1 MSLATV
7 FDIDGIEYYVIN
19 SKYSN
24 KFKIEL
30 YYGRKEEKARKKP
43 SLVLT
48 DVLKTMLNENET
60 LSTSEFGEFLSD
72 TTINKLRRRLKQNP
86 YKNFMEWAESTD
98 LDKPQEIRFSN
109 TRENPEIF
117 TDYFGTKH
125 ILFTARIAKNGTI
138 LLFGIPVEQYK
149 FKHKYGN
156 KLIVTDELA
165 DFLKKHR
172 FHPSSVIDELSIS
185 LQTSKQ
191 IRKELGYVKSP
202 QEEVN
207 MWLSAHLIPITSMT
221 KEQFITQYMKKIE
234 LGQGSVIRNLKNGL
248 YVLKDLSRSEEKE
261 KRNLFRIVRSLDT
274 RASTDILKKLDNFMH
289 HEKAR
294 RCVKAYQIL
303 LMAREYN
310 HPIPQGYKGILKKKK
325 LQ

>member
-1 MSLATV
+1 MSPATV
-7 FDIDGIEYYVIN
+7 FDIDGIEYYVIS
-19 SKYSN
+19 SKYN
-24 KFKIEL
+24 KKFEIEL
-30 YYGRKEEKARKKP
+30 YYGRIDEKARKKP
-43 SLVLT
+43 SLILT
-48 DVLKTMLNENET
+48 EALKMILNENEGLT
-60 LSTSEFGEFLSD
+60 TSEFGEFLSD
-72 TTINKLRRRLKQNP
+72 TTVNKLRRRLKKNP
-86 YKNFMEWAESTD
+86 YKNFREWIESTD
-98 LDKPQEIRFSN
+98 LDKSQEIRFLN

-117 TDYFGTKH
+117 TDFFGIKF
-125 ILFTARIAKNGTI
+125 ILSSARIAKNGI
-138 LLFGIPVEQYK
+138 VLLFGIPMEQYK
-149 FKHKYGN
+149 FKHKYGH

-207 MWLSAHLIPITSMT
+207 MWLAAHLVPITNMT
-221 KEQFITQYMKKIE
+221 KDQFITQYMKKIE
-234 LGQGSVIRNLKNGL
+234 LGQGSVIRNFKNGL
-248 YVLKDLSRSEEKE
+248 YVLKDFAKSTDKE
-261 KRNLFRIVRSLDT
+261 KRNLFRIVRMLDSKS
-274 RASTDILKKLDNFMH
+274 ATDIIKRLDNFMH

-303 LMAREYN
+303 MIAREYN